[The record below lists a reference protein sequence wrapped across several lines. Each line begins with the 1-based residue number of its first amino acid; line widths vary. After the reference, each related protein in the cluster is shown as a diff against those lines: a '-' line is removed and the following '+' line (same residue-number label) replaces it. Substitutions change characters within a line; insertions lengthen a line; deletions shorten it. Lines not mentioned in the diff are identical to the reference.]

1 MDSTILNQNKI
12 IEIEYEYINLIIHD
26 ENILRQIHLFYKS
39 LKSIVVDQII
49 FTQNNKD
56 IEFDTNINLNLN
68 FIDEITLNWYSD
80 NLDHLKYN
88 EKIDSI
94 KLILGQIGMCHIY
107 NKTTITINNNF
118 IVEQKCHIEK
128 TIKKTILNRYI
139 KN

>member
-26 ENILRQIHLFYKS
+26 ENILQQIHLFYKS

-68 FIDEITLNWYSD
+68 FIDEITLNLYSN

-88 EKIDSI
+88 EK
-94 KLILGQIGMCHIY
+94 LILGQIKM
-107 NKTTITINNNF
+107 
-118 IVEQKCHIEK
+118 
-128 TIKKTILNRYI
+128 
-139 KN
+139 